1 MKIIVASKN
10 PIKIKAV
17 DELIRQ
23 YNFITDPQVEGVNTE
38 SRVSNQPRSLEETI
52 RGAINRAKNAFN
64 NCDLS
69 FGIESGIFDVPY
81 TKAGVMDICA
91 CVIYDRVTTH
101 IGLSSAFEPPKKIT
115 DLMKEKN
122 IEMSDACFEIGITS
136 NPKVGNSEGLIGIV
150 TNGRLNRLDY
160 TKQAVMTAL
169 IHLEY
174 AHLYKP

>member
-1 MKIIVASKN
+1 MKINVASKN

-17 DELIRQ
+17 EELIKQ
-23 YNFITDPQVEGVNTE
+23 YSFIGESVVEGIDTE
-38 SRVSNQPRSLEETI
+38 SGVSNQPKTIEETI
-52 RGAINRAKNAFN
+52 RGAINRAKNAFTD
-64 NCDLS
+64 CDLS

-91 CVIYDRVTTH
+91 CVIYDGVTTH

-122 IEMSDACFEIGITS
+122 IEMSDACLEMGITK
-136 NPKVGNSEGLIGIV
+136 NPKVGNSEGLIGIL
-150 TNGRLNRLDY
+150 TNGRMNRLEY

-174 AHLYKP
+174 AHLYRP